1 MKKNCVLFFIS
12 LSTFILL
19 NLNLQAQKKK
29 ILGFSSLQDTIDTE
43 KKGMFFLPL
52 LYYTPDTRW
61 AAGIAGVYYFK
72 IAPKDSTERET
83 RTDFIQCLADYTQNK
98 QADFWGTWNVFTR
111 NENFLLKGDC
121 RYRKF
126 PDRFYEIGNNSSKS
140 TEEKYE
146 YSLIQIKTMFLKK
159 IEGDLFAGFDYA
171 FEKQFDFKY
180 TPGGVLESGNI
191 KGYKGGIGSSLGLV
205 SVFDNRDN
213 IINAYKGTLFEI
225 SSYFFLNALGSTYQ
239 FANLN
244 LLHQKYWQ
252 IKRKHILAIQTK
264 MKLSFG
270 QIPFIDMATLG
281 NEDILRGYPKNR
293 FRDNNFLGTQIEYR
307 FPLVWRFGM
316 TTFAGIGD
324 VFKQPSDVTLNSLK
338 YSFGAGLRFAVN
350 PAERLNIRF
359 DYAYGKEGG
368 YYYVSVAES
377 F

>member
-1 MKKNCVLFFIS
+1 MIKNRHLLLVLFTVVVLQHS
-12 LSTFILL
+12 NLL
-19 NLNLQAQKKK
+19 AQKKK
-29 ILGFSSLQDTIDTE
+29 ILGFSSLNDTVDTE

-98 QADFWGTWNVFTR
+98 QADFWATWNVFTR
-111 NENFLLKGDC
+111 NENYLLKGDC
-121 RYRKF
+121 RFRKF
-126 PDRFYEIGNNSSKS
+126 PDRFYEIGNKSSKS

-159 IEGDLFAGFDYA
+159 IKGDLFAGIDYA

-180 TPGGVLESGNI
+180 TPGGQLESGNI
-191 KGYKGGIGSSLGLV
+191 NGYKGGIGSSVGLV

-213 IINAYKGTLFEI
+213 IINAYKGTLFEV

-252 IKRKHILAIQTK
+252 VKRKHIFAIQTK

-270 QIPFIDMATLG
+270 EIPFIDMATLG

-316 TTFAGIGD
+316 TTFAGLGE
-324 VFKQPSDVTLNSLK
+324 VFNQPSDVTLSSLK
-338 YSFGAGLRFAVN
+338 YSVGAGIRFAVN